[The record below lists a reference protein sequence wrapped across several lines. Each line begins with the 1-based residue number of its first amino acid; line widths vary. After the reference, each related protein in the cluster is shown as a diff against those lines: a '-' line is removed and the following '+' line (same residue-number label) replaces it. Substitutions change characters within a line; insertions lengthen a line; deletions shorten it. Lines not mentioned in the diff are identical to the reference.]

1 MYVIDSIK
9 RTKNTIN
16 CLSNNDEIKIKLRSI
31 IFTIN
36 YNKSR
41 LTSTSLIVKVVQIS
55 YYNRFI
61 KANLLVFSCASL
73 DSLCS

>member
-1 MYVIDSIK
+1 MYIIDSIK
-9 RTKNTIN
+9 RTKNAIN
-16 CLSNNDEIKIKLRSI
+16 CSSNNNEVKIKLRLI

-41 LTSTSLIVKVVQIS
+41 LTSTSLIVKVVQIL
-55 YYNRFI
+55 YYNRFT
-61 KANLLVFSCASL
+61 KANSLVFSCASL